1 MNRFLIHP
9 LLCLKRPFIWL
20 SRIRHRR
27 GYGVHSPS
35 AFHFITRVV
44 YERTP
49 YYKYSELATEQ
60 KRLARERGREWAGAE
75 SRRLKRLLFRIV
87 NHAAPRNI
95 IDAGTPSAASLYL
108 RAARTGADYTAASD
122 LSELFMESGVPVDF
136 LYLHDYRR
144 PDFVE
149 EVFRVCARRTT
160 SRSVFVI
167 HGIHYNRSMRLLWK
181 RMRQDERVEVTFD
194 LYDVGV
200 LFFDLSKNKEHYI
213 VNF

>member
-1 MNRFLIHP
+1 MNLS
-9 LLCLKRPFIWL
+9 LALKRPFIWL
-20 SRIRHRR
+20 SRIGHRR

-49 YYKYSELATEQ
+49 YYRYKDLAAEQ
-60 KRLARERGREWAGAE
+60 RRLAREQGRAWAGAE
-75 SRRLKRLLFRIV
+75 SRKLKRLLFRIV
-87 NHAAPRNI
+87 NHVCPQTV
-95 IDAGTPSAASLYL
+95 IDAGTPSAAALYL

-122 LSELFMESGVPVDF
+122 LSELFLESGVPVDF

-149 EVFRVCARRTT
+149 KVFRVCAPRTT
-160 SRSVFVI
+160 PRSAFVI
-167 HGIHYNRSMRLLWK
+167 HGIRYSRPMRDLWL
-181 RMRQDERVEVTFD
+181 RMRQDERVGVTFD

-200 LFFDLSKNKEHYI
+200 LFFDRSKNKEHYI